1 MSFTNKLVSI
11 SWDAKLTDVS
21 TLLSQAAF
29 AQDKRCLSAHQYG
42 YVITALEVPG
52 PNTEFP

>member
-1 MSFTNKLVSI
+1 MSFTNKL
-11 SWDAKLTDVS
+11 
-21 TLLSQAAF
+21 AAF
-29 AQDKRCLSAHQYG
+29 AQDKKCLSAHQYG